1 MSAHPSNSGRD
12 NPGGAASAGSPR
24 GGAPATLGEFEIR
37 GEIGRG
43 GMGTVY
49 EAFQRSLHRVVALKI
64 LDRQVAASRAAVTRF
79 QREAQA
85 AARLQ
90 HPHIVA
96 IYAQGEEHGVHY
108 YAMEFVDGESLN
120 AVINRSRDR
129 VTGDTVSF
137 DPDET
142 AVMTRSSGSDRLA
155 ETVAL
160 GDSRAGKA
168 DHDTSISLASV
179 SAARTPKSTQSE
191 HTGDAH
197 IRNVAEQ
204 MLTVADALHYAHESG
219 IVHRDIK
226 PHNLLMGRDGRLRI
240 SDFGLARLAQQPGVT
255 MTGEMIG
262 SPLYM
267 SPEQIL
273 GGATDLDRRTDIYSL
288 GASLYE
294 WLTLSAPYPADTREQ
309 VIGMI
314 LQTEPQRPR
323 NRNPSIPPDLET
335 ICLKAIDKDRGR
347 RYQTAA
353 ELRDD
358 LRRFLDRRPIHAR
371 RMGGVARSLRW
382 MVRHPATSIGVAAAI
397 VAVVLGWSLY
407 AKQRVLRSQ
416 DEAIVAAKA
425 QAAQIEADAKT
436 REAATNEALKS
447 LGLLNY
453 ALYPGMAVEAAAGAV
468 QKAPQGLN
476 SLGLTGSGLSEMA
489 AIGSPSSIARRVVV
503 QYYKA
508 TLPEDGFTPTFSGD
522 AGRAESFR
530 EALRVWSTRG
540 AADAIGLVNIYLN
553 LRPNDFDARRLRLAL
568 CAELRRFDEML
579 VDAESLVKL
588 QSQSPDGYLWRG
600 AANLL
605 MDRIEK
611 SIGDLNWVTQID
623 ENSAWGRVLY
633 GLALIRD
640 QRAAGAK
647 VQFEDA
653 MRLSPE
659 MATAALGMAS
669 AHVALNEG
677 AAAQTMIRRLLAM
690 QPEDPD
696 ALALSGDA
704 NMGMAAYEA
713 AGKDFQKALRI
724 VGSSPSLSLKYL
736 AATMQQQAEKSR
748 AAEATSADATSN
760 EPRREEASPSK
771 DAASVI
777 DWFSRLIQPPP
788 KTEGSGKGSPGTSLP
803 TIPKP
808 RSQGG

>member
-1 MSAHPSNSGRD
+1 MSTHPPSSSRD
-12 NPGGAASAGSPR
+12 NPGGASIGNSARS
-24 GGAPATLGEFEIR
+24 GAPTSLGEFEIR
-37 GEIGRG
+37 REIGRG

-64 LDRQVAASRAAVTRF
+64 LDRQVAGSQAAVTRF

-96 IYAQGEEHGVHY
+96 VYAQGEEHGVHY
-108 YAMEFVDGESLN
+108 YAMEFVDGESLHDLISR
-120 AVINRSRDR
+120 VRNRSTSM
-129 VTGDTVSF
+129 VTGLDA
-137 DPDET
+137 DET
-142 AVMTRSSGSDRLA
+142 AILSRSGSADPLA

-160 GDSRAGKA
+160 GTAAPSLVEQ
-168 DHDTSISLASV
+168 DTSVSLSPVSTFSDRTGSV
-179 SAARTPKSTQSE
+179 AGC
-191 HTGDAH
+191 TGEAH
-197 IRNVAEQ
+197 VRSVAEQ
-204 MLTVADALHYAHESG
+204 MVTVADALHYAHECG

-273 GGATDLDRRTDIYSL
+273 GRTAELDRRADVYSL
-288 GASLYE
+288 GATLYE
-294 WLTLSAPYPADTREQ
+294 WLTLSAPHPGETREQ

-323 NRNPSIPPDLET
+323 NRNASIPSDLET
-335 ICLKAIDKDRGR
+335 ICLKAIEKDPGR

-358 LRRFLDRRPIHAR
+358 LRRFLDRRPIRAR
-371 RMGGVARSLRW
+371 RAGKVARGFRW
-382 MVRHPATSIGVAAAI
+382 VSKHPATSIGATAAVIAL
-397 VAVVLGWSLY
+397 ALGWSLY
-407 AKQRVLRSQ
+407 SKQRLVRTQ
-416 DEAIVAAKA
+416 NEAIAAAQA
-425 QAAQIEADAKT
+425 QAAQAEADA
-436 REAATNEALKS
+436 RSQLVATNEALKS

-468 QKAPQGLN
+468 QKAPQSLN
-476 SLGLTGSGLSEMA
+476 ALGLSGPALAEMA

-503 QYYKA
+503 EYYRA
-508 TLPEDGFTPTFSGD
+508 TLPEDGFTPTFTGD

-530 EALRVWSTRG
+530 EVLRVWSAKG
-540 AADAIGLVNIYLN
+540 AAEAIGLVNLYLN
-553 LRPNDFDARRLRLAL
+553 LRPNDADARRMRLAL
-568 CAELRRFDEML
+568 CAQLRRFEEML
-579 VDAESLVKL
+579 VDADWLVKL
-588 QSQSPDGYLWRG
+588 HSQSADGYLWRG
-600 AANLL
+600 ATNLL

-611 SIGDLNWVTQID
+611 SIADLNWVTQLD
-623 ENSAWGRVLY
+623 ESSAWGRVLY

-647 VQFEDA
+647 LQFEDA
-653 MRLSPE
+653 MRVTPG

-669 AHVALNEG
+669 AHVALNEAG
-677 AAAQTMIRRLLAM
+677 EALVMIRQVLSS
-690 QPEDPD
+690 QSEDPD

-704 NMGMAAYEA
+704 NMALGAFEA
-713 AGKDFQKALRI
+713 AGKDYLKANRI
-724 VGSSPSLSLKYL
+724 VGGSPSLSVKYL
-736 AATMQQQAEKSR
+736 AATSQQQLEQTR
-748 AAEATSADATSN
+748 AAARSSPEPPPQDANPT
-760 EPRREEASPSK
+760 K

-777 DWFSRLIQPPP
+777 DWFSRLIQPAP
-788 KTEGSGKGSPGTSLP
+788 KAERSGKNSSGTSLP
-803 TIPKP
+803 AVPKP
-808 RSQGG
+808 RLPTG